1 MDFIERFIEIARA
14 HPERIAVT
22 QTDHSLSYR
31 QLYRRAAALALTLQ
45 TATTGP
51 LIGLMMAKHQLH
63 RRAAGGAHLGT
74 NGHCAGPRLSHRAP
88 KQLADAVDLALCIVD
103 RPVTEPIDLVRAG
116 TVLLD
121 LSEVHPG
128 TEPFEPTGANDRQE
142 AAAYIVFTSGT
153 TGRPKPVMVPYRS
166 LSALIDGMI
175 QPDTVQGCTLSMPRR
190 ASTYL
195 FRRSTARCVA
205 ATPFI

>member
-1 MDFIERFIEIARA
+1 
-14 HPERIAVT
+14 
-22 QTDHSLSYR
+22 
-31 QLYRRAAALALTLQ
+31 
-45 TATTGP
+45 
-51 LIGLMMAKHQLH
+51 
-63 RRAAGGAHLGT
+63 
-74 NGHCAGPRLSHRAP
+74 
-88 KQLADAVDLALCIVD
+88 
-103 RPVTEPIDLVRAG
+103 VRAG

-175 QPDTVQGCTLSMPRR
+175 QPDTVQGCTLFYAAQGFDVSFQEIY
-190 ASTYL
+190 STL
-195 FRRSTARCVA
+195 CCGHTLHL
-205 ATPFI
+205 